1 MANRRSSFL
10 VDEAHLEAG
19 GLTMIV
25 KREDNL
31 YVFEVD
37 LQHPAADE
45 FTAVAVARLLMTRSR
60 RLVKKTISAFGASF
74 P

>member
-1 MANRRSSFL
+1 ME
-10 VDEAHLEAG
+10 DEAHLVTG
-19 GLTMIV
+19 GLTRIV
-25 KREDNL
+25 KKEDNL
-31 YVFEVD
+31 HDIYVFEVD